1 MFKYLLSLLLLV
13 SAAQAQNFNVIRND
27 NADTVIQS
35 NNLGNAKIATD
46 STGKVFTTL
55 QAGTASAT
63 NPIKLED
70 SASARDDALMGV
82 AAVVNNP
89 LAVIAGTNGDY
100 VAPAASRNG
109 VLFSSP
115 VLNTELTS
123 AQSPI
128 DAEDSVAASGDA
140 LVVVG
145 GITRSAL
152 INGAATGD
160 YVPPAY
166 DESSRTITTLAPTGE
181 TWQACTGAITDTT
194 QTAIKAAVA
203 SNKIYITSIGCNN
216 SSAVASTLVFQD
228 ASTAIWQG
236 AITAAATNGSYTM
249 TFPVPLRGT
258 VNTALNVTLG
268 TTATN
273 TRCCAAGYISVN

>member
-1 MFKYLLSLLLLV
+1 MKRILLSLLLLPSFAWAGPEMTENDLISNPKTGTYILGRQNEAQTSI
-13 SAAQAQNFNVIRND
+13 SATAGDAIAPSFDQY
-27 NADTVIQS
+27 
-35 NNLGNAKIATD
+35 GNQICRLSSVAT
-46 STGKVFTTL
+46 
-55 QAGTASAT
+55 AT
-63 NPIKLED
+63 NPVKLED
-70 SASARDDALMGV
+70 SAS
-82 AAVVNNP
+82 
-89 LAVIAGTNGDY
+89 
-100 VAPAASRNG
+100 
-109 VLFSSP
+109 
-115 VLNTELTS
+115 
-123 AQSPI
+123 
-128 DAEDSVAASGDA
+128 ASGDA

-166 DESSRTITTLAPTGE
+166 DESSRTITTLAPAGE
-181 TWQACTGAITDTT
+181 TWQACTGAIVDTT

-203 SNKIYITSIGCNN
+203 SNRIYVTSIGCNN

-273 TRCCAAGYISVN
+273 TRCCAVGYISVN

>member
-63 NPIKLED
+63 NPIKLTNETYGGNGTAGILGLAVRNDTLAIMAGTNNGLIPLSASSQGVLRTSVIQGGQIDGTGLLKSED
-70 SASARDDALMGV
+70 SAS
-82 AAVVNNP
+82 
-89 LAVIAGTNGDY
+89 
-100 VAPAASRNG
+100 
-109 VLFSSP
+109 
-115 VLNTELTS
+115 
-123 AQSPI
+123 
-128 DAEDSVAASGDA
+128 ASGDA
-140 LVVVG
+140 LVIPGAIVE
-145 GITRSAL
+145 SAL
-152 INGAATGD
+152 SADAAVNDYGALKS
-160 YVPPAY
+160 
-166 DESSRTITTLAPTGE
+166 DEVGRLITTLAPAGE
-181 TWQACTGAITDTT
+181 SWQACTGAITDTT

-203 SNKIYITSIGCNN
+203 SNRIYITSIGCNN
-216 SSAVASTLVFQD
+216 SSAVASALVFQD